1 MARKLT
7 GSAELLERAQRVVP
21 GGIYGH
27 MAPGFLVPGEYPSFI
42 ARGEG
47 ASIWD
52 VDGNR
57 YIDYMCSY
65 GPIVLGHRHPVVEA
79 AVESQRA
86 NAFCFSLPGP
96 AYVDLAELLVEKTP
110 FANWAMFAKN
120 GSDATTWATAIA
132 RAHTGRKKILRANGA
147 YHGVAFWCNPAQ
159 AGITDEDTANVVS
172 FEYNDLESLTG
183 AVSKHAD
190 ELAGIIVTPYR
201 HEAFHD
207 QELPVPEFHSTIRN
221 LCDDH
226 GIVYIL
232 DDVRCGFRLDLA
244 GSGHYYGTEPDL
256 SCYCKALGNGYP
268 ISALMGRE
276 ALRGAAQQV
285 FMTGSYWMS
294 SLELAAAVATVN
306 ELERIDGCR
315 RMREYGIRLRT
326 GLARQAAEHGLE
338 VRLTGEPGLPFMTFA
353 DDSVFERAKLWCA
366 ECIRRGVFFHP
377 SHNWFLTTAHG
388 DAELEATLEATE
400 AAFEAVAQK
409 FRA

>member
-1 MARKLT
+1 
-7 GSAELLERAQRVVP
+7 
-21 GGIYGH
+21 
-27 MAPGFLVPGEYPSFI
+27 
-42 ARGEG
+42 
-47 ASIWD
+47 
-52 VDGNR
+52 
-57 YIDYMCSY
+57 
-65 GPIVLGHRHPVVEA
+65 
-79 AVESQRA
+79 
-86 NAFCFSLPGP
+86 
-96 AYVDLAELLVEKTP
+96 
-110 FANWAMFAKN
+110 
-120 GSDATTWATAIA
+120 
-132 RAHTGRKKILRANGA
+132 
-147 YHGVAFWCNPAQ
+147 
-159 AGITDEDTANVVS
+159 
-172 FEYNDLESLTG
+172 
-183 AVSKHAD
+183 VSKHAD

-388 DAELEATLEATE
+388 DAELEATLEATG